1 MTVFQATVLNGY
13 VVTFFYEK
21 HRVATL
27 VGTPSVPCGTLF
39 LIAGA
44 RAPSPAQQVAPFL
57 EGYPGWVDLAGNA
70 HGFFA
75 ELAFALKVP
84 VATLIS

>member
-1 MTVFQATVLNGY
+1 MTVLPATLLNGY
-13 VVTFFYEK
+13 VVTFLYGK

-44 RAPSPAQQVAPFL
+44 RGPSPAQQLAPFL
-57 EGYPGWVDLAGNA
+57 ESYPGWIDLAGSA
-70 HGFFA
+70 HAFFD
-75 ELAFALKVP
+75 ELATALKAP
-84 VATLIS
+84 VASLTS

>member
-27 VGTPSVPCGTLF
+27 VGTPSIPCGTLF
-39 LIAGA
+39 LIPGA
-44 RAPSPAQQVAPFL
+44 RGPSPKQCVAPFA
-57 EGYPGWVDLAGNA
+57 ESYPGWIDLAGNA
-70 HGFFA
+70 QRFFA
-75 ELAFALKVP
+75 ELAAALMVP
-84 VATLIS
+84 IASLTS

>member
-1 MTVFQATVLNGY
+1 MTVLPATLLNGY
-13 VVTFFYEK
+13 VVTFLYEK
-21 HRVATL
+21 HRIATL

-44 RAPSPAQQVAPFL
+44 RGPSPAQLVAPFL
-57 EGYPGWVDLAGNA
+57 ESYPGWIDLAGNA

-75 ELAFALKVP
+75 KLASALKVP
-84 VATLIS
+84 IASLTS